1 MQNQTKFVFRFAL
14 DNSCPL
20 RYHIS
25 METTHRT
32 EATSLMLPPTVIT
45 GPGAADNV
53 GEQAQ
58 RLGAT
63 RALIVTDPGIAQIGY
78 ADTVALNLCAAGI
91 GATLFS
97 DVTPEPTLQNVTDGL
112 RQYRAESCDVI
123 VSIGGGSAIDCGKG
137 IAMKLTNSGDFADYM
152 GVDKIPNPGAP
163 LIAIPT
169 TGGTGSEVSKVTV
182 ITDTE
187 RNVKMMLSS
196 PCLLARVAIVDA
208 LLSLTTPP
216 HLTAAVGVDAL
227 THAIEAYLSK
237 RAQPITDALSL
248 KAVSMISGSLRQAWA
263 DGSNVPARTDMMLGA
278 SIAGMAF
285 SNASVALVH
294 GMSRPIGAY
303 FHIHHGLSNA
313 VLLLDVMEFSV
324 VGAPTRFADIARAM
338 GEPIDGLSPMQ
349 QADAAISAVERLV
362 TDIQM
367 PRLGDIG
374 IPKDKFDAVVEQMA
388 QDALASGSPANNPR
402 QATAEEIVALY
413 QKCYAPR

>member
-1 MQNQTKFVFRFAL
+1 
-14 DNSCPL
+14 
-20 RYHIS
+20 
-25 METTHRT
+25 
-32 EATSLMLPPTVIT
+32 MLPPTVIT
-45 GPGAADNV
+45 GPGAADTV
-53 GEQAQ
+53 GEQAK
-58 RLGAT
+58 RLGVT
-63 RALIVTDPGIAQIGY
+63 CALIVTDPGIAKIGY
-78 ADTVALNLCAAGI
+78 ADKIAQHLRAAGI
-91 GATLFS
+91 DTTCFA

-112 RQYRAESCDVI
+112 KQYREASCDVI

-137 IAMKLTNSGDFADYM
+137 IAMKLTNDGDFADYM
-152 GVDKIPNPGAP
+152 GIDKIPNPGAP

-187 RNVKMMLSS
+187 LNVKMMLSS

-227 THAIEAYLSK
+227 THAIEAYISK
-237 RAQPITDALSL
+237 RAQPITDALAL
-248 KAVSMISGSLRQAWA
+248 KAIALISGSLRQAWA

-285 SNASVALVH
+285 SNSSVALVH

-324 VGAPTRFADIARAM
+324 VGAPARFADIARAM
-338 GEPIDGLSPMQ
+338 GEPLDGLSPMQ

-374 IPKDKFDAVVEQMA
+374 ISKDKFDVVVELMA
-388 QDALASGSPANNPR
+388 RDALASGSPANNPR

-413 QKCYAPR
+413 RKCYAPR

>member
-1 MQNQTKFVFRFAL
+1 
-14 DNSCPL
+14 
-20 RYHIS
+20 
-25 METTHRT
+25 
-32 EATSLMLPPTVIT
+32 MLPPTVIT
-45 GPGAADNV
+45 GPGAADTV
-53 GEQAQ
+53 GEQAK
-58 RLGAT
+58 RLGVT
-63 RALIVTDPGIAQIGY
+63 CALIVTDPGIAKIGY
-78 ADTVALNLCAAGI
+78 ADKIAQHLRAVGI
-91 GATLFS
+91 DTTCFA

-112 RQYRAESCDVI
+112 KQYREASCDVI

-137 IAMKLTNSGDFADYM
+137 IAMKLTNDGDFADYM
-152 GVDKIPNPGAP
+152 GIDKIPNPGAP

-182 ITDTE
+182 ITDTKL
-187 RNVKMMLSS
+187 NVKMMLSS

-227 THAIEAYLSK
+227 THAIEAYISK
-237 RAQPITDALSL
+237 RAQPITDALAL
-248 KAVSMISGSLRQAWA
+248 KAIALIAGSLRQAWA
-263 DGSNVPARTDMMLGA
+263 DGSNVQARTDMMLGA

-285 SNASVALVH
+285 SNSSVALVH

-324 VGAPTRFADIARAM
+324 VGAPSRFADIARAM
-338 GEPIDGLSPMQ
+338 GEPLDGLSPMQ

-374 IPKDKFDAVVEQMA
+374 ISKDKFDVVVEPMA
-388 QDALASGSPANNPR
+388 RDALASGSPANNPR
-402 QATAEEIVALY
+402 QATAEEIVTLY
-413 QKCYAPR
+413 RKCYAPR

>member
-1 MQNQTKFVFRFAL
+1 M
-14 DNSCPL
+14 P
-20 RYHIS
+20 
-25 METTHRT
+25 TTF
-32 EATSLMLPPTVIT
+32 SIPPTVIT
-45 GPGAADNV
+45 GAGASEKV
-53 GEQAQ
+53 GEQVK

-63 RALIVTDPGIAQIGY
+63 NALIITDPGIAKIGY
-78 ADTVALNLCAAGI
+78 ADQIAKNLHNSGI
-91 GATLFS
+91 ATSIFS
-97 DVTPEPTLQNVTDGL
+97 DVTPDPTLQNVTDGL
-112 RQYRAESCDVI
+112 KQYLAENCNII

-137 IAMKLTNSGDFADYM
+137 IAIKLTNNGEFADYM

-196 PCLLARVAIVDA
+196 ACLLASVALVDP
-208 LLSLTTPP
+208 LLSVTTPP

-227 THAIEAYLSK
+227 THAIEAYISK
-237 RAQPITDALSL
+237 RAQPITDVLTL
-248 KAVSMISGSLRQAWA
+248 KAIGLISGSLRQAWA
-263 DGSNVPARTDMMLGA
+263 DGGNIPARTDMMLGA

-285 SNASVALVH
+285 SNSSVALVH

-324 VGAPTRFADIARAM
+324 VGAPQRFADIAKAM
-338 GEPIDGLSPMQ
+338 GESIDGLSLMQ

-362 TDIQM
+362 NDIQM
-367 PRLGDIG
+367 PRLGEIDID
-374 IPKDKFDAVVEQMA
+374 KDKFEQILDQMA
-388 QDALASGSPANNPR
+388 ADAIASGSPANNPR
-402 QATAEEIVALY
+402 QATQEEIVSLY
-413 QKCYAPR
+413 RKCFSRRSTPKYN

>member
-1 MQNQTKFVFRFAL
+1 
-14 DNSCPL
+14 
-20 RYHIS
+20 
-25 METTHRT
+25 MENVIITDTTT
-32 EATSLMLPPTVIT
+32 LMLPPTVIT
-45 GPGAADNV
+45 GPGAADTV
-53 GEQAQ
+53 GAQAK

-63 RALIVTDPGIAQIGY
+63 CALIATDPGIAKIGY
-78 ADTVALNLCAAGI
+78 ADKVAQHLHAAGI
-91 GATLFS
+91 STTCFA

-112 RQYRAESCDVI
+112 KQYRDESCDVI

-137 IAMKLTNSGDFADYM
+137 IAMKLTNDGDFADYM
-152 GVDKIPNPGAP
+152 GVDKIPNPSAP

-227 THAIEAYLSK
+227 THAIEAYISK

-248 KAVSMISGSLRQAWA
+248 KAVAMLSGSLRQAWA

-285 SNASVALVH
+285 SNSSVALVH

-324 VGAPTRFADIARAM
+324 VGAPARFADIARAM
-338 GEPIDGLSPMQ
+338 GEPLEGLSPMQ

-367 PRLGDIG
+367 PRLGNIG
-374 IPKDKFDAVVEQMA
+374 IPKDKFDVVVEQMA

-413 QKCYAPR
+413 QKCYGPR